1 VGAMD
6 TQKILEALK
15 KLKEGKKRNFKQA
28 IDFAI
33 VLKEVNLNSPEG
45 KIDEFFV
52 LPVNREKKVKIC
64 AFVDK
69 DISTDARNV
78 FDKAITKE
86 EFGKYAGNKKDIKS
100 LAREYDYFIAQATI
114 MTDVAATFGKVLG
127 PKGKMPNPKAGC
139 VIPPKADLNS
149 INRRL
154 QNTVRIRTNK
164 QPVISVMVGSEDSK
178 DEDLEKNIL
187 AVFEFVKK
195 KLPRAD
201 QQLKKAY
208 VKMTMSEPVFI
219 GV

>member
-1 VGAMD
+1 MD

>member
-1 VGAMD
+1 
-6 TQKILEALK
+6 
-15 KLKEGKKRNFKQA
+15 
-28 IDFAI
+28 
-33 VLKEVNLNSPEG
+33 
-45 KIDEFFV
+45 
-52 LPVNREKKVKIC
+52 
-64 AFVDK
+64 
-69 DISTDARNV
+69 
-78 FDKAITKE
+78 
-86 EFGKYAGNKKDIKS
+86 
-100 LAREYDYFIAQATI
+100 

>member
-1 VGAMD
+1 MD

-52 LPVNREKKVKIC
+52 LPVNRGKKVKIC